1 MKVTI
6 LGCGSA
12 PGVPSLSSGWGKCD
26 PNNPKNRRR
35 RSSIL
40 VEDNGV
46 QILVDTSPD
55 LREQLINADVKRL
68 DAVLFTHAHADHI
81 HGVDELREVNRLMK
95 GAAIPAYAG
104 AETLGVLETR
114 FGYVFEGIPPGQV
127 IFRPWL
133 VPNAI
138 AEDTPF
144 TAAGMT
150 IRPFVQ
156 DHGFSTTTGFRF
168 GDIVYST
175 DVLELSDAARDVIRG
190 AKVWI
195 VGALSEVPLPTH
207 AHLDK
212 ALGWIKELK
221 PHRAVITHMGNS
233 LDYER
238 LLTHLLP
245 VGVTPA
251 YDGMVIE
258 A

>member
-26 PNNPKNRRR
+26 PNNPKNRPR

-40 VEDNGV
+40 MEDNGV

-55 LREQLINADVKRL
+55 LREQLINAGVRRL

-81 HGVDELREVNRLMK
+81 HGVDELREINRLMK
-95 GAAIPAYAG
+95 GAPLPAFAN
-104 AETLGVLETR
+104 AETLSVLETR
-114 FGYVFEGIPPGQV
+114 FSYVFEGIPPGQP

-133 VPNAI
+133 IPNVIDEQA
-138 AEDTPF
+138 PF
-144 TAAGMT
+144 TAGGVT

-156 DHGFSTTTGFRF
+156 DHGFSTTTGYRF

-175 DVLELSDAARDVIRG
+175 DVLDLSPDSKDVIRG

-195 VGALSEVPLPTH
+195 VGALSDMPLPTH

-212 ALGWIKELK
+212 ALGWAEELK
-221 PHRAVITHMGNS
+221 PHRTVITHMGNS
-233 LDYER
+233 LDYEH
-238 LLTHLLP
+238 LVSHLLP

-251 YDGMVIE
+251 FDGMVIE

>member
-12 PGVPSLSSGWGKCD
+12 PGVPSVSGGWGKCD

-35 RSSIL
+35 RASIL
-40 VEDNGV
+40 VESDGV

-55 LREQLINADVKRL
+55 LREQLIDTGVKHL

-81 HGVDELREVNRLMK
+81 HGVDELREINRAMK
-95 GAAIPAYAG
+95 GAALPAYAN
-104 AETLGVLETR
+104 AATLGILETR
-114 FGYVFEGIPPGQV
+114 FSYVFEGIPPGQP

-133 VPNAI
+133 VPNVI
-138 AEDTPF
+138 DEVQPF
-144 TAAGMT
+144 TVGGIT
-150 IRPFVQ
+150 ITPFVQ

-175 DVLELSDAARDVIRG
+175 DVLELSDAAKNVIRG

-195 VGALSEVPLPTH
+195 VGALSDVPLPTH
-207 AHLDK
+207 AHLEK
-212 ALGWIKELK
+212 ALAWIAELK
-221 PHRAVITHMGNS
+221 PHRAIITHMGNA

-238 LLTHLLP
+238 LITHVLP

-251 YDGMVIE
+251 FDGMVIE